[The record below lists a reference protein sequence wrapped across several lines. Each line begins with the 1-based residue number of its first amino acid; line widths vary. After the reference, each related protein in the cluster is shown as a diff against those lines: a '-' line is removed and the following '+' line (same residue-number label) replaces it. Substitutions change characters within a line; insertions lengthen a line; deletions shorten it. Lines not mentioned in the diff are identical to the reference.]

1 MVGSL
6 GRIGTRQDVDSLI
19 SGAEA
24 GRSWV
29 SRGSAALLWEFQGL
43 CSSAAGLAGAA
54 RRWSASR

>member
-6 GRIGTRQDVDSLI
+6 GRIGIRQDVDSLI

-29 SRGSAALLWEFQGL
+29 SRGSGALVGEFQGV
-43 CSSAAGLAGAA
+43 
-54 RRWSASR
+54 